1 MFIVGIECDYMD
13 ILANALNVI
22 RVHKNAGKNEC
33 KVLASNF
40 TGEVLKILQKE
51 GYIDEFTEVSE
62 GPTRYFIIKGIGP
75 INYCGVIKPRFPV
88 KYSEIGKVEE
98 QYLPSKDFGIIIIT
112 TPKGIVT
119 NKEIRSLK
127 TGGRLVA
134 YVY

>member
-1 MFIVGIECDYMD
+1 MD
-13 ILANALNVI
+13 ILANALNII

-40 TGEVLKILQKE
+40 TGEVLKILKRE
-51 GYIDEFTEVSE
+51 GYIGDFSEVTE

-75 INYCGVIKPRFPV
+75 INYCATIKPRFPV

-112 TPKGIVT
+112 TPKGVVT

-127 TGGRLVA
+127 IGGRLVA

>member
-1 MFIVGIECDYMD
+1 MD

-33 KVLASNF
+33 KVVASKF
-40 TGEVLKILQKE
+40 TGEVLKILQRE
-51 GYIDEFTEVSE
+51 GYIGEIIETTEGS
-62 GPTRYFIIKGIGP
+62 TKYFIIKGLGP

-112 TPKGIVT
+112 TSKGVVT

-127 TGGRLVA
+127 IGGRLVA

>member
-1 MFIVGIECDYMD
+1 MD

-33 KVLASNF
+33 KVIASNF
-40 TGEVLKILQKE
+40 TGEVLKILQRE
-51 GYIDEFTEVSE
+51 GYIEEFTEVKE

-88 KYSEIGKVEE
+88 KYSEIGKVED

-112 TPKGIVT
+112 TPKGVVT

>member
-1 MFIVGIECDYMD
+1 MD

-33 KVLASNF
+33 KVVASKF
-40 TGEVLKILQKE
+40 TGEVLNILKRE
-51 GYIDEFTEVSE
+51 GYIGEFKEVKE

-88 KYSEIGKVEE
+88 KYSEIGKIED

-112 TPKGIVT
+112 TPKGVVT

-127 TGGRLVA
+127 IGGRLVA